1 MKSLTESIKNVKERR
16 TPYQIDQNDLKK
28 VEKVLNDK
36 KIWKELSKLYNLSE
50 EITELYCTS
59 RLEMLSDPEWYE
71 NFEGVRDL
79 NMAYAISE
87 LADTDDEDFQIELD
101 DENISGWE
109 WQDISNLVTDVMNR
123 CLKALK

>member
-36 KIWKELSKLYNLSE
+36 KTWKELSKLYNLSE

-87 LADTDDEDFQIELD
+87 LADTDGEDFQIELD
-101 DENISGWE
+101 DENISGWD
-109 WQDISNLVTDVMNR
+109 WQDISNLVSDVMNR